1 MNERTNQYNRRDF
14 IRTSAAAAAGA
25 SMFPYLASC
34 SGNSLPAASTR
45 TFGKLGFE
53 VSTLGLGGQASL
65 QWTPPTVDP
74 LEIILKAFRLGVNYF
89 DTSNYY
95 GPSQS
100 NYGRAFRELGLVPG
114 RPGYRESLRKSIF
127 LTSKTNLKWA
137 KGGYE
142 IEGVYGGT
150 NGPRESHAIDDVKRT
165 LSQVFGDGTGNYPE
179 GAYLDMV
186 LVHSL
191 NNSNELTA
199 LYEGIENTNPDLEH
213 IGTLAGL
220 RDLRDGTNLTGLNPK
235 EEKLIR
241 HIGFSGHRNAP
252 AMMEMIRRDSY
263 GLLDGMLVAINA
275 NDKLYLNMQHNV
287 IPVAAARN
295 MGIIAMKVFSDGTM
309 YSKGNHWSNTS
320 EHVVRT
326 VGSESLPSQPLVQY
340 SLTTPGI
347 HTAIIG
353 IGHIDDDPARCQLHQ
368 NFLSAQIEPG
378 GLGITDREEIE
389 KMTAAV
395 KEGRTNYFQMDYM
408 GLTPPGNPSLQQE
421 MRADS
426 RTVTLAWDTAV
437 AGRDPI
443 EKYEILRDGEKL
455 AEIPHQPQTGASPFR
470 FVDLPGNHSA
480 HSYRLVAVDAAGN
493 RMESS
498 ALQAESI

>member
-1 MNERTNQYNRRDF
+1 MKPRTNQFTRRDF
-14 IRTSAAAAAGA
+14 IRTSAVTAAGI
-25 SMFPYLASC
+25 SVTPYLSSC
-34 SGNSLPAASTR
+34 SGNALPASLTR
-45 TFGKLGFE
+45 SFGKLDFE
-53 VSTLGLGGQASL
+53 VTTLGLGGQASM
-65 QWTPPTVDP
+65 QWVSPTVDP
-74 LEIILKAFRLGVNYF
+74 VAIILKAFKIGVNYY

-100 NYGRAFRELGLVPG
+100 NYGRAFRKLDLIPG
-114 RPGYRESLRKSIF
+114 RPGYNEFLRRSIF
-127 LTSKTNLKWA
+127 LTSKTNIKWT

-142 IEGVYGGT
+142 IEGVRGGT
-150 NGPRESHAIDDVKRT
+150 NGEPGSRALDDVRRT
-165 LSQVFGDGTGNYPE
+165 LSQIFGDGTGTYPE
-179 GAYLDMV
+179 GACLDMV

-191 NNSNELTA
+191 RNSNELTA
-199 LYEGIENTNPDLEH
+199 LYEGIGNTSPDMEH

-220 RDLRDGTNLTGLNPK
+220 RDVRDGTNLTGMNPG

-241 HIGFSGHRNAP
+241 HIGFSGHYNAP

-295 MGIIAMKVFSDGTM
+295 MGIIAMKVFSDGAM

-320 EHVVRT
+320 KHVVRT
-326 VGSESLPSQPLVQY
+326 VGSETLPSRSLVQY

-353 IGHIDDDPARCQLHQ
+353 IGHIDEDAARCQLHQ
-368 NFLSAQIEPG
+368 NFLAAQIKPDELG
-378 GLGITDREEIE
+378 GTDREEVE

-395 KEGRTNYFQMDYM
+395 KEGNTNYFQMEDG
-408 GLTPPGNPSLQQE
+408 GLTPPGRPSLKQE
-421 MRADS
+421 MRRDV
-426 RTVTLAWDTAV
+426 RTVILAWDTAI

-443 EKYEILRDGEKL
+443 EKYEILRDGEKVGEL
-455 AEIPHQPQTGASPFR
+455 PHQPQTGTSAFQFEDES
-470 FVDLPGNHSA
+470 GNRSA
-480 HSYRLVAVDAAGN
+480 HTYKLVTVDAGGN
-493 RMESS
+493 RMESE
-498 ALQAESI
+498 LLNAEAV

>member
-1 MNERTNQYNRRDF
+1 MKEGTNAFTRRDF
-14 IRTSAAAAAGA
+14 IRTSAAAAAGV
-25 SMFPYLASC
+25 SMVPYLSAC
-34 SGNSLPAASTR
+34 GDLALPAPLTR
-45 TFGKLGFE
+45 PFGKLDFE

-65 QWTPPTVDP
+65 QWMSPTVDP
-74 LEIILKAFRLGVNYF
+74 VAIIRKAFKMGVNYF
-89 DTSNYY
+89 DTSNLY

-100 NYGRAFRELGLVPG
+100 NYGRAFRQLKLIPG
-114 RPGYRESLRKSIF
+114 RPDYNESLRRSIF

-142 IEGVYGGT
+142 IRGVYGNT
-150 NGPRESHAIDDVKRT
+150 NGAYGSHAIDDVKRS
-165 LSQVFGDGTGNYPE
+165 LSQIFGDGTGDYPE

-186 LVHSL
+186 LMHSL
-191 NNSNELTA
+191 NHSAELDA
-199 LYEGIENTNPDLEH
+199 LYEGIENTRPDMEH

-241 HIGFSGHRNAP
+241 HIGFSGHRDSP

-275 NDKLYLNMQHNV
+275 NDRLYLNMQHNV

-295 MGIIAMKVFSDGTM
+295 MGIIAMKVFSDGAM

-326 VGSESLPSQPLVQY
+326 VGSETLPSRSLVQY

-353 IGHIDDDPARCQLHQ
+353 IGRIDDDPEHCQLHQ
-368 NFLSAQIEPG
+368 NFLAAQVETG
-378 GLGITDREEIE
+378 GLSAPDRGEIE
-389 KMTAAV
+389 QMTAGV
-395 KEGRTNYFQMDYM
+395 KEGKTNYFQMDYE
-408 GLTPPGNPSLQQE
+408 GLTPPKDAHLKQE
-421 MRADS
+421 IRGDK
-426 RTVTLAWDTAV
+426 RTVMLTWNTAV
-437 AGRDPI
+437 AGREPV
-443 EKYEILRDGEKL
+443 EKYEILRDGQKIGEL
-455 AEIPHQPQTGASPFR
+455 PHTPQTGREPFR
-470 FVDLPGNHSA
+470 FEDLPVGRSAASYRVAAVDTAGNH
-480 HSYRLVAVDAAGN
+480 
-493 RMESS
+493 
-498 ALQAESI
+498 AESDALNAESV

>member
-1 MNERTNQYNRRDF
+1 MKTPKHPLSRRDF
-14 IRTSAAAAAGA
+14 IRTSATAAAGA
-25 SMFPYLASC
+25 AAFPYLTSC
-34 SGNSLPAASTR
+34 NRSSLPAAMTR
-45 TFGKLGFE
+45 EFGKIGFN
-53 VSTLGLGGQASL
+53 VTTLGLGGQASL
-65 QWTPPTVDP
+65 QWTSPTIDP
-74 LEIILKAFRLGVNYF
+74 VKIILKAFKLGLNYF

-100 NYGRAFRELGLVPG
+100 NYGRAFRSLGLVPG
-114 RPGYRESLRKSIF
+114 LPGYNESLRRSIF

-150 NGPRESHAIDDVKRT
+150 DGSPRNRAIDDVKRT
-165 LSQVFGDGTGNYPE
+165 LTQVFGDGTGAYPE
-179 GAYLDMV
+179 GACLDMV
-186 LVHSL
+186 LCHSL

-199 LYEGIENTNPDLEH
+199 LYEGIENTNPGMEH

-275 NDKLYLNMQHNV
+275 NDRLYLNMQNNV

-295 MGIIAMKVFSDGTM
+295 LGIIAMKVFSDGAM
-309 YSKGNHWSNTS
+309 YSKGNHWSNSS

-326 VGSESLPSQPLVQY
+326 VGSSELPSTPLVQY
-340 SLTTPGI
+340 SLTTPGV

-353 IGHIDDDPARCQLHQ
+353 TGRISDDPGKCQLHQ
-368 NFLSAQIEPG
+368 NFLSAQVQPG
-378 GLGITDREEIE
+378 DLGAADREEIE
-389 KMTAAV
+389 LMTAAI
-395 KEGRTNYFQMDYM
+395 KEGRTNYFQMDDR
-408 GLTPPGNPSLQQE
+408 GLSAPRNPVLEQKLEGDRRVVSL
-421 MRADS
+421 S
-426 RTVTLAWDTAV
+426 WDTAI
-437 AGRDPI
+437 AGRDPVV
-443 EKYEILRDGEKL
+443 KYEVMRDAGKAGEVLHK
-455 AEIPHQPQTGASPFR
+455 PQTTAEPFR
-470 FVDLPGNHSA
+470 FEDAPGNRSGHV
-480 HSYRLVAVDAAGN
+480 YRLVAVDAGGN
-493 RMESS
+493 RTETGLLHASS
-498 ALQAESI
+498 V

>member
-1 MNERTNQYNRRDF
+1 M
-14 IRTSAAAAAGA
+14 
-25 SMFPYLASC
+25 
-34 SGNSLPAASTR
+34 TR
-45 TFGKLGFE
+45 SFGKLDFE
-53 VSTLGLGGQASL
+53 VSTIGLGGQASL
-65 QWTPPTVDP
+65 QWMSPTVNP
-74 LEIILKAFRLGVNYF
+74 MEIILKAFKMGVNYF

-100 NYGRAFRELGLVPG
+100 NYGLAFRKLNLVPG
-114 RPGYRESLRKSIF
+114 KPNYNESLRRSIF

-142 IEGVYGGT
+142 IQGVYGGT
-150 NGPRESHAIDDVKRT
+150 NGPRDSHAIDDVKRS
-165 LSQVFGDGTGNYPE
+165 LSQIFGDGTGAYPE

-199 LYEGIENTNPDLEH
+199 LYEGIENTSPDMEH

-220 RDLRDGTNLTGLNPK
+220 RDLRDGTNLTGLNPG

-241 HIGFSGHRNAP
+241 HIGFSGHRSAP

-275 NDKLYLNMQHNV
+275 NDRLYLNMQHNV
-287 IPVAAARN
+287 IPVAEARD

-309 YSKGNHWSNTS
+309 YSKGNHWSNSS

-353 IGHIDDDPARCQLHQ
+353 IGQIDDDPAHCQLHQ
-368 NFLSAQIEPG
+368 NFLSAQVEAG
-378 GLGITDREEIE
+378 GLGETDRKEIE
-389 KMTAAV
+389 LLTAAV
-395 KEGRTNYFQMDYM
+395 KDGETNYFQMEDG
-408 GLTPPGNPSLQQE
+408 GLTAPGEPALKQEIRGDKRIVSLN
-421 MRADS
+421 
-426 RTVTLAWDTAV
+426 WNTAI
-437 AGRDPI
+437 AGRDPVA
-443 EKYEILRDGEKL
+443 KYEIYRDGEK
-455 AEIPHQPQTGASPFR
+455 AGEIPHQPQTGFDPFR
-470 FVDLPGNHSA
+470 FEDDPGNRSA
-480 HSYRLVAVDAAGN
+480 CGYKIVAVDAAGN
-493 RMESS
+493 RMESTV
-498 ALQAESI
+498 LQAAAV

>member
-1 MNERTNQYNRRDF
+1 MKTRRSQFSRRDF
-14 IRTSAAAAAGA
+14 IRTSATAAAGA
-25 SMFPYLASC
+25 GVFPYLSSC
-34 SGNSLPAASTR
+34 TGTSLPAAMTR
-45 TFGKLGFE
+45 DFGKIGFG
-53 VSTLGLGGQASL
+53 VTTLGLGGQASL
-65 QWTPPTVDP
+65 QWTSPTVNP
-74 LEIILKAFRLGVNYF
+74 EEIILKAFRLGVNYF

-100 NYGRAFRELGLVPG
+100 NYGRAFRKLGLIPG
-114 RPGYRESLRKSIF
+114 RPGYNESLRKSIF

-142 IEGVYGGT
+142 IQGVYGGT
-150 NGPRESHAIDDVKRT
+150 NGDPESRAIDDVKRS
-165 LSQVFGDGTGNYPE
+165 LSQIFGDGTGAYPG

-186 LVHSL
+186 LCHSL
-191 NNSNELTA
+191 NNSSELTA
-199 LYEGIENTNPDLEH
+199 LYEGIENTSPAMEH

-275 NDKLYLNMQHNV
+275 NDRLYLNMQYNV
-287 IPVAAARN
+287 IPVAASRN
-295 MGIIAMKVFSDGTM
+295 MGIIAMKVFSDGAM

-326 VGSESLPSQPLVQY
+326 VGSETLPSRSLVQY

-347 HTAIIG
+347 HTAITG
-353 IGHIDDDPARCQLHQ
+353 IGRISDDPEDCQLQQ
-368 NFLSAQIEPG
+368 NFLSAQVEPG
-378 GLGITDREEIE
+378 GLGEGDREEIE

-395 KEGRTNYFQMDYM
+395 KGGQTNYFQMDDG
-408 GLTPPGNPSLQQE
+408 GLTAPGNAVLNQGMQGDK
-421 MRADS
+421 RL
-426 RTVTLAWDTAV
+426 VTLAWDTSV

-443 EKYEILRDGEKL
+443 LKYEILRDGEK
-455 AEIPHQPQTGASPFR
+455 AGEVPHTPQTTTELFR
-470 FVDLPGNHSA
+470 FEDEPGNRSA
-480 HSYRLVAVDAAGN
+480 HLYRVVAVDAGGN
-493 RMESS
+493 RTETGLLHASS
-498 ALQAESI
+498 V